1 MNSNKEGGV
10 MGRVLSF
17 LYGVISHLL
26 FLLVFMYMV
35 GFLSNFIVPK
45 TIDSGTVGSF
55 GLALTINIF
64 LLAIFGLRHSIMA
77 RPGFK
82 QWWTATVPKH
92 IERSTYVMISNL
104 LMILLM
110 WQWQPMVG
118 VVWRVENAVGVLI
131 LWSLFGIGWF
141 SIVLTSFMIN
151 HFDLFGTRQVYLHLL
166 GRDYTQLEFKTRG
179 FYKYTRH
186 PLMVGWLIAFWC
198 TPDMTVGHL
207 VFAIGT
213 TVYILIAIQI
223 EERDLVRF
231 HGEAYENYRRQVS
244 MLVPF
249 KKKST

>member
-1 MNSNKEGGV
+1 
-10 MGRVLSF
+10 MGRIISF
-17 LYGVISHLL
+17 IYGAVSHVL

-35 GFLSNFIVPK
+35 AFLSNFIAPK
-45 TIDSGTVGSF
+45 SIDSGVVGPF
-55 GLALTINIF
+55 GQALIVNVLLLALF
-64 LLAIFGLRHSIMA
+64 AIPHSIMA

-82 QWWTATVPKH
+82 QWWTTIVPKH
-92 IERSTYVMISNL
+92 IERSTYVMQGNL
-104 LMILLM
+104 FMILLM

-118 VVWRVENAVGVLI
+118 VVWRVENPVGALI
-131 LWSLFGIGWF
+131 LWSLFGFGWLA
-141 SIVLTSFMIN
+141 IVITSFMIN

-166 GRDYTQLEFKTRG
+166 NREYSPLEFKTRG

-186 PLMVGWLIAFWC
+186 PLMVGWLVAFWA

-207 VFAIGT
+207 VYAIGT

-223 EERDLVRF
+223 EERDLVKF
-231 HGEAYENYRRQVS
+231 HGEAYESYRRQVS

>member
-1 MNSNKEGGV
+1 
-10 MGRVLSF
+10 MGRIISF
-17 LYGVISHLL
+17 LYGVVSHVL

-45 TIDSGTVGSF
+45 SIDSGAVGSF
-55 GLALTINIF
+55 GLALIVNIL
-64 LLAIFGLRHSIMA
+64 LLALFAIPHSIMA

-82 QWWTATVPKH
+82 QWWTTIVPKH

-104 LMILLM
+104 FVILLM

-118 VVWRVENAVGVLI
+118 VVWRVENPVGALI
-131 LWSLFGIGWF
+131 LWSLFGFGWLA
-141 SIVLTSFMIN
+141 IVITSFMIN

-166 GRDYTQLEFKTRG
+166 NRDYSPLEFKTRG

-186 PLMVGWLIAFWC
+186 PLMVGWLVAFWA

-223 EERDLVRF
+223 EERDLLKF
-231 HGEAYENYRRQVS
+231 HGEAYESYRRQVS

-249 KKKST
+249 RKKNT